1 MTRLRTAGPLLAAA
15 GLAALAVVSIRT
27 AGCADPGRYEALP
40 DGTFAL
46 VGGCLEPGDLVV
58 PAPGPA
64 PVAPEVPAPV
74 PSRS

>member
-27 AGCADPGRYEALP
+27 AGCDDPGRYEALP

-58 PAPGPA
+58 PPLGPA
-64 PVAPEVPAPV
+64 PVPPTVPAPV

>member
-27 AGCADPGRYEALP
+27 AGCDDPGRYEALP

-46 VGGCLEPGDLVV
+46 VGGCVEPGDLVV
-58 PAPGPA
+58 PPPA
-64 PVAPEVPAPV
+64 PTPAPPVVPAPA

>member
-15 GLAALAVVSIRT
+15 GLAVLAVVSVRT
-27 AGCADPGRYEALP
+27 AGCDDPGRYEALP

-46 VGGCLEPGDLVV
+46 IGGCLEPGDLVV
-58 PAPGPA
+58 PLPDPVPA
-64 PVAPEVPAPV
+64 PPPVPAPV

>member
-15 GLAALAVVSIRT
+15 GLTALAVVSIRT
-27 AGCADPGRYEALP
+27 AGCEDPGRYEALP

-58 PAPGPA
+58 APPAPT
-64 PVAPEVPAPV
+64 PVPPVVPAPV

>member
-15 GLAALAVVSIRT
+15 GLAVLAVVSIRT
-27 AGCADPGRYEALP
+27 AGCDDPGRYEALP

-58 PAPGPA
+58 PPTDPA
-64 PVAPEVPAPV
+64 PEPVAVPAPV